1 MLADKPNLANLD
13 LTSAKRIARG
23 QINRVSESISARVAR
38 LPAQMP
44 AKRLAWLRETEHLYR
59 QTYDEVLIGIASEK
73 RRVFA
78 VYLMPLAQE
87 FEGWLSIEVAVA
99 SFKGARSSFVLAA
112 VAEQTIARMMEGL
125 KSVDAIEALR
135 NELSEWNFVQ
145 LLQSML
151 LPTPQDVVY
160 VATESGCFVAKWNAE
175 RHSYIMTSWLPDR
188 LATDHE
194 RTVLRRL
201 RREQRLGAGP
211 SLADCI

>member
-1 MLADKPNLANLD
+1 MLSEKPNLD
-13 LTSAKRIARG
+13 LASAKRIARG
-23 QINRVSESISARVAR
+23 QINRVAESISERVAR
-38 LPAQMP
+38 LPSQMP
-44 AKRLAWLRETEHLYR
+44 VKRLTWLRETENLYR

-78 VYLMPLAQE
+78 VYLMPLAEE
-87 FEGWLSIEVAVA
+87 FEGWLSIEVAMA
-99 SFKGARSSFVLAA
+99 SFKGARTIFVLAA

-135 NELSEWNFVQ
+135 NELSEWNFIQ

-151 LPTPQDVVY
+151 LPMPQDVVY
-160 VATESGCFVAKWNAE
+160 VATASGCFVAKWNAQ

-201 RREQRLGAGP
+201 RRDERLGAGP
-211 SLADCI
+211 SLTDCI

>member
-1 MLADKPNLANLD
+1 MLSEKPNLD

-23 QINRVSESISARVAR
+23 QINRVADTISERVAR
-38 LPAQMP
+38 LPTQMP
-44 AKRLAWLRETEHLYR
+44 AKRMAWLRETENLYR

-78 VYLMPLAQE
+78 VYLMPLAEE
-87 FEGWLSIEVAVA
+87 FEGWMSIEVAVA

-112 VAEQTIARMMEGL
+112 VAEQTIARLMEGL

-135 NELSEWNFVQ
+135 TELSEWNFIQ
-145 LLQSML
+145 LLQNML
-151 LPTPQDVVY
+151 LPTPQDVAY
-160 VATESGCFVAKWNAE
+160 VATESGYFVAKWNAD

-201 RREQRLGAGP
+201 RREERLGAGP
-211 SLADCI
+211 SLAECV